1 MTVYWLPPTGNTSFF
16 EACSPRSHRAHEPQC
31 CRCPREATD
40 SDRST
45 MMSPSP
51 LVSPSLLAFQKGDQ
65 VYVMRLG
72 MVGGLTRIQEGMRSW
87 SGQRERESALFKDSL
102 ARGEREREFGTL
114 FLFEEKPKSLGGSC
128 IRGETEHLLARISMI
143 RTSQHVSQSDIKFFT
158 VPSGPKAPQI
168 QSQKA

>member
-1 MTVYWLPPTGNTSFF
+1 
-16 EACSPRSHRAHEPQC
+16 
-31 CRCPREATD
+31 
-40 SDRST
+40 
-45 MMSPSP
+45 
-51 LVSPSLLAFQKGDQ
+51 
-65 VYVMRLG
+65 
-72 MVGGLTRIQEGMRSW
+72 MVGGLTRIQDGMRSW

-114 FLFEEKPKSLGGSC
+114 FLFDNNEKPKSLGGSC

-143 RTSQHVSQSDIKFFT
+143 RMSQHVSQSDIKFFT